1 MKIIDRGDPINL
13 IGGIYVKNNP
23 VNGNEMIVE
32 VVGILEHRIFH
43 KDSIANYFI
52 LDILTSTKNIYLRPL
67 YSYISGEYHRNTL
80 LNFKGPINNK
90 YYFEPCNSFLDN
102 YTKKNI
108 I

>member
-1 MKIIDRGDPINL
+1 MKIIDRSEPINL
-13 IGGIYVKNNP
+13 IGGIYTKNNP

-32 VVGILEHRIFH
+32 IVGILEHRVFH

-67 YSYISGEYHRNTL
+67 YSYISGEYHKNTL

-90 YYFEPCNSFLDN
+90 YYFELCNKFLDD
-102 YTKKNI
+102 YTKKT
-108 I
+108 